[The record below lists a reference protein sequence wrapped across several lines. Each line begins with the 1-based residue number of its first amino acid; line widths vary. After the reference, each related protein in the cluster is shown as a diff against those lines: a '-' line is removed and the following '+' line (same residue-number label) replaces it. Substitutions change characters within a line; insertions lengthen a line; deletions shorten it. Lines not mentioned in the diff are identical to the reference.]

1 MPTIEIKNAT
11 QWGWK
16 HGVFLGIDE
25 STDYKTMGIEL
36 VHQPV
41 DFQVKGQETFLL
53 TVPI

>member
-16 HGVFLGIDE
+16 QGVFLGIDE
-25 STDYKTMGIEL
+25 STDYKRMGIEL